1 MPVPIPPPTPQRD
14 LTRTTLG
21 VLFIGLL
28 IVASLWILR
37 PFIAPT
43 IWAMMI
49 VVSTW
54 PLMRRLQGWLWGRR
68 SLAVLV
74 MSLLILTLLVVPLML
89 AIGTIVRHADDIV
102 AQAAIVSGYLL
113 SPPPPWVEEL
123 PLIGDNLAR
132 LWEQAAE
139 AGSSGLVT
147 RIVPY
152 ADDIAKWFVAQ
163 AGSLGLVF
171 VQFLIMVA
179 LAAVMYAGGENAA
192 LALRRFGRR
201 LAGAQGEDV
210 VTLAGLAIRGVALG
224 VGVTAVLQ
232 ASAGGLGLAIVGVPF
247 AGLLTA
253 VMLLLCI
260 AQLGP
265 SLVLFPAV
273 GWVYWSGDTGWGTF
287 LLVWTLVVTTMD
299 NIVRPALI
307 KLGADLP
314 LLLILAGV
322 IGGLLAFGLI
332 GIFVGPVILAV
343 AYRLLEAWVGAG
355 DVDAPPHSDTP

>member
-1 MPVPIPPPTPQRD
+1 MPAPERD
-14 LTRTTLG
+14 LTRSTLG

-28 IVASLWILR
+28 IVATLWILR

-54 PLMRRLQGWLWGRR
+54 PMMRWIQARLWGRR

-89 AIGTIVRHADDIV
+89 AIGTIVRHADDII
-102 AQAAIVSGYLL
+102 AQAAILSGYVL
-113 SPPPPWVEEL
+113 SPPPPWVEQL
-123 PLIGDNLAR
+123 PLVGENLAR
-132 LWEQAAE
+132 FWEQAAA
-139 AGSSGLVT
+139 AGSSGLVS
-147 RIVPY
+147 RILPY
-152 ADDIAKWFVAQ
+152 ADEIAKWFVSQ

-171 VQFLIMVA
+171 VQFLIMVG
-179 LAAVMYAGGENAA
+179 LAAIMYAGGERAA
-192 LALRRFGRR
+192 LALQRFGRR
-201 LAGAQGEDV
+201 LAGMQGEEV
-210 VTLAGLAIRGVALG
+210 VKLAGQAIRGVALG

-232 ASAGGLGLAIVGVPF
+232 SVAGGIGLAIVGVPF

-265 SLVLFPAV
+265 ALVLFPAV
-273 GWVYWSGDTGWGTF
+273 AWVYWNGETAWGTF

-299 NIVRPALI
+299 NVIRPALI

-314 LLLILAGV
+314 LLLIFAGV

-332 GIFVGPVILAV
+332 GIFVGPVVLAV
-343 AYRLLEAWVGAG
+343 AYTLVNAWVDQGEGG
-355 DVDAPPHSDTP
+355 DAA